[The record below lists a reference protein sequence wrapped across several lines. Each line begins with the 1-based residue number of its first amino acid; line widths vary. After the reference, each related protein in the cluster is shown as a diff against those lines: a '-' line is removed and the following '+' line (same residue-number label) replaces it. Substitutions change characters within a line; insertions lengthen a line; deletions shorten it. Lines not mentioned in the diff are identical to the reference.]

1 MFPEI
6 NLFGRILPTY
16 SLLAATGGG
25 CAFLLV
31 YYNRKKREIVP
42 KKLYI
47 MIAWLVFG
55 MLLGGNLLYQL
66 VYIKTIIY
74 MLENAELFG
83 GFLAVIKALLGG
95 SIFYGGLT
103 GAVLAA
109 LIYLKATK
117 QPVGEY
123 FDLLAPAI
131 PLFHAFGRI
140 GCFMAG
146 CCYGV
151 VCDVGYVYTSS
162 PVELA
167 NGVKRFPVQLLESA
181 LCLVIF
187 FILLILMR
195 KNIFRRRL
203 IWIYFLCYSVVRF
216 FTEFL
221 RGDDYRGV
229 YGMFS
234 LSQWIS
240 IAYFTVALVYVLC
253 CFVKNQRKDH
263 GYNK

>member
-47 MIAWLVFG
+47 MLAWLVFG

-167 NGVKRFPVQLLESA
+167 NGVKRFPVQLLESF
-181 LCLVIF
+181 LCFVIF
-187 FILLILMR
+187 LVLFALM
-195 KNIFRRRL
+195 KKGFFRRRL
-203 IWIYFLCYSVVRF
+203 IWIYFLSYSVIRF

-221 RGDDYRGV
+221 RGDDYRGIF
-229 YGMFS
+229 GIFS

-240 IAYFTVALVYVLC
+240 IAYFTVSLVYITYSAI
-253 CFVKNQRKDH
+253 RKRRKLY